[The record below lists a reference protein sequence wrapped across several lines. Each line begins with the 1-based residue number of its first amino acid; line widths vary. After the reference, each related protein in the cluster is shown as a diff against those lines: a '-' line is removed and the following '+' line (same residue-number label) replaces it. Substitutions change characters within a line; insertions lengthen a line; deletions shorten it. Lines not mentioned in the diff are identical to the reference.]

1 MKKKMIIKRILLIA
15 ACVILG
21 ITLVGTIT
29 VYSVWH
35 NELDTA
41 FSFKKLRNRNEDHK
55 DGALYEMTV
64 SGNYYFEEFTKKGAS
79 SDSEL
84 ISYITSHITK
94 GLIPMKISESEIACS
109 AFTAELENGDRVF
122 GRNYDFARTNT
133 CIVKTN
139 PSHGYKSVSTI
150 DLQFL
155 GLATD
160 KDVTGLMNRITA
172 LAAPFVPLD
181 GVNEKGVSC
190 AIFMSYQGGEET
202 VATNQKTDKPDITST
217 TMLRLILDYAAT
229 VEEAV
234 ALVEKYDLHDS
245 AQTSYHYMVADA
257 TGKSAILEWVN
268 GTDKTD
274 NDGTARK
281 LVVTY
286 NDKDSH
292 IGQREADADY
302 QWITNFIIQ
311 PGYYDSDEEK
321 AGLDRY
327 NIIYNGLNP
336 TNGKLKDEQAAMNIL
351 ESVGQRYYKEGHS
364 GCTVHSVVYNLTK
377 KTSYFI
383 PNENYKDEK
392 AKFHYSL

>member
-1 MKKKMIIKRILLIA
+1 MKKKIIKRVLLIVLF
-15 ACVILG
+15 VILG

-35 NELDTA
+35 NEINTA
-41 FSFKKLRNRNEDHK
+41 FSFKKIRNRNEDHK

-64 SGNYYFEEFTKKGAS
+64 SGDYYFEEFKKKGAS

-109 AFTAELENGDRVF
+109 AFTATLENGDRVF

-160 KDVTGLMNRITA
+160 KDVSGLMNTITA

-181 GVNEKGVSC
+181 GINEKGVSC

-202 VATNQKTDKPDITST
+202 IATNQKTDKPDITST

-234 ALVEKYDLHDS
+234 ALVEQYDLHDS

-257 TGKSAILEWVN
+257 SGKSAILEWVN

-286 NDKDSH
+286 NDADQH
-292 IGQREADADY
+292 IGQREAEADY
-302 QWITNFIIQ
+302 QWVTNFIVQ
-311 PGYYDSDEEK
+311 PNYYEIDEEK

-327 NIIYNGLNP
+327 NIIYEGLSK
-336 TNGKLKDEQAAMNIL
+336 TNGQLKDEQSAMDIL
-351 ESVGQRYYKEGHS
+351 RSVGQRYYKEGHS
-364 GCTVHSVVYNLTK
+364 GCTVHSVVYNLTQG
-377 KTSYFI
+377 TSYFI
-383 PNENYKDEK
+383 PNENYDDAK
-392 AKFHYSL
+392 AKFYYKVK

>member
-1 MKKKMIIKRILLIA
+1 MKKIIKRVLLISI
-15 ACVILG
+15 CVLLG
-21 ITLVGTIT
+21 IALVSTIT

-35 NELDTA
+35 NEIHTA
-41 FSFKKLRNRNEDHK
+41 FSFKKLRNRNEEHK

-64 SGNYYFEEFTKKGAS
+64 SGNYYFEEFKEKGAS
-79 SDSEL
+79 SDAEL

-139 PSHGYKSVSTI
+139 PSHGYKSISTI

-160 KDVTGLMNRITA
+160 KDVKGLMNRITA

-181 GVNEKGVSC
+181 GLNEKGVSC
-190 AIFMSYQGGEET
+190 AIFMSYQGDDPT
-202 VATNQKTDKPDITST
+202 IATNQQTDKPDITST

-234 ALVEKYDLHDS
+234 ELVSQYDLHDS

-274 NDGTARK
+274 NDGAARK

-292 IGQREADADY
+292 IGQREAEADY

-311 PGYYDSDEEK
+311 PNYYEK
-321 AGLDRY
+321 DDDKPGFDRY
-327 NIIYNGLNP
+327 NIIYDALSKV
-336 TNGKLKDEQAAMNIL
+336 NGKIKDEQAAMDIL
-351 ESVGQRYYKEGHS
+351 ESVGQRYYKEGHD
-364 GCTVHSVVYNLTK
+364 GCTVHSVVYNLTQ

-383 PNENYKDEK
+383 PNENYKDDT
-392 AKFHYSL
+392 AKFNYTI

>member
-1 MKKKMIIKRILLIA
+1 MKKKLIKKILLIVVCA
-15 ACVILG
+15 IAVL
-21 ITLVGTIT
+21 TLVSTIT
-29 VYSVWH
+29 VYSIWH
-35 NELDTA
+35 NEIDTA
-41 FSFKKLRNRNEDHK
+41 FSFKKIRNRNEEHK

-64 SGNYYFEEFTKKGAS
+64 SGDYYFEEFKEKGAS

-84 ISYITSHITK
+84 ISYITAHITK
-94 GLIPMKISESEIACS
+94 GLIPMSISESEIACS
-109 AFTAELENGDRVF
+109 AFTAQLENGDRVF

-139 PSHGYKSVSTI
+139 PSCGYKSVSTI

-155 GLATD
+155 GLDTA

-181 GVNEKGVSC
+181 GINEKGVSC
-190 AIFMSYQGGEET
+190 GIFMSYQGGDAT

-274 NDGTARK
+274 NDGSSRK
-281 LVVTY
+281 LVATY
-286 NDKDSH
+286 NDNDAAV
-292 IGQREADADY
+292 GEREAAASY

-311 PGYYDSDEEK
+311 PDYYESDDDKPGY
-321 AGLDRY
+321 DRY
-327 NIIYNGLNP
+327 NIIYNGLSK
-336 TNGKLKDEQAAMNIL
+336 TNGILKDEQAAMDIL

-377 KTSYFI
+377 HTSYFI
-383 PNENYKDEK
+383 PNENYKDNT
-392 AKFHYSL
+392 AKYHYSL

>member
-1 MKKKMIIKRILLIA
+1 MKKKIIKRVLLIVL
-15 ACVILG
+15 CVILG
-21 ITLVGTIT
+21 IALVSTIT

-35 NELDTA
+35 NEINTA
-41 FSFKKLRNRNEDHK
+41 FSFKKLRNRNEAHK

-160 KDVTGLMNRITA
+160 KDVKGLMNKITA

-181 GVNEKGVSC
+181 GINEKGVSC
-190 AIFMSYQGGEET
+190 GIFMSYQGDDKT
-202 VATNQKTDKPDITST
+202 VATDQKTDKPDITST
-217 TMLRLILDYAAT
+217 TMLRLILDYAAD

-257 TGKSAILEWVN
+257 SGRSAILEWVN

-274 NDGTARK
+274 NDGTNRK

-286 NDKDSH
+286 NDQDSH
-292 IGQREADADY
+292 IGEREAACDY

-311 PGYYDSDEEK
+311 PNYYENDEAK
-321 AGLDRY
+321 PGFDRY
-327 NIIYNGLNP
+327 NILYNGLNP
-336 TNGKLKDEQAAMNIL
+336 TNGKLKDEQAAMDIL
-351 ESVGQRYYKEGHS
+351 ESVGQRYYKEGHD

>member
-1 MKKKMIIKRILLIA
+1 MKKIVKRVLLITI
-15 ACVILG
+15 CVLLG
-21 ITLVGTIT
+21 IAVVSTIT
-29 VYSVWH
+29 IYSVWH
-35 NELDTA
+35 NEIHTA
-41 FSFKKLRNRNEDHK
+41 FSFKKLRNRKEEHR

-64 SGNYYFEEFTKKGAS
+64 SGDYYFEEFLKKGAS
-79 SDSEL
+79 SDKEL
-84 ISYITSHITK
+84 IGYITSHITK

-109 AFTAELENGDRVF
+109 AFTAELENKDRVF
-122 GRNYDFARTNT
+122 GRNYDFDRTNI
-133 CIVKTN
+133 CIVKTK
-139 PSHGYKSVSTI
+139 PSHGYKSISTI

-155 GLATD
+155 GLPTD

-181 GVNEKGVSC
+181 GINEKGVSC
-190 AIFMSYQGGEET
+190 AIFMSYQGEDPV
-202 VATNQKTDKPDITST
+202 VATDQRTDKPDITST
-217 TMLRLILDYAAT
+217 TMLRMILDYAAS

-234 ALVEKYDLHDS
+234 ELVSKYDLHDS

-274 NDGTARK
+274 TDGSARK

-286 NDKDSH
+286 NDKDEH
-292 IGQREADADY
+292 IGVREANADY

-311 PGYYDSDEEK
+311 PDYYEKEEDK

-327 NIIYNGLNP
+327 NILYEGLSK
-336 TNGKLKDEQAAMNIL
+336 TNGKIKDEQAAMDIL
-351 ESVGQRYYKEGHS
+351 KSVGQRYYKEGS
-364 GCTVHSVVYNLTK
+364 KGCTVHSVVYNLTQ

-383 PNENYKDEK
+383 PNENYSDET
-392 AKFHYSL
+392 AHFRYTL

>member
-1 MKKKMIIKRILLIA
+1 MKKKIIKRVLLIA
-15 ACVILG
+15 LCVILG

-35 NELDTA
+35 NEINTA
-41 FSFKKLRNRNEDHK
+41 FSFKKIRNRNEAHK

-64 SGNYYFEEFTKKGAS
+64 SGDYYFEEFKEKGAS

-109 AFTAELENGDRVF
+109 AFTAELENGDRIF

-155 GLATD
+155 GLKTD
-160 KDVTGLMNRITA
+160 RDVKGLMNTITA

-181 GVNEKGVSC
+181 GVNEKGVACS
-190 AIFMSYQGGEET
+190 IFMSYQGDETT

-234 ALVEKYDLHDS
+234 QLVEKYDLHDS

-257 TGKSAILEWVN
+257 TGRSAILEWVN

-274 NDGTARK
+274 NDGSARK

-286 NDKDSH
+286 NDQDSH
-292 IGQREADADY
+292 IGEREAAADY
-302 QWITNFIIQ
+302 QWITNFIVLPDYYEPDDEK
-311 PGYYDSDEEK
+311 PGF
-321 AGLDRY
+321 DRY
-327 NIIYNGLNP
+327 NIIYDGLSK
-336 TNGKLKDEQAAMNIL
+336 TNGKLKDEQAAMDIL
-351 ESVGQRYYKEGHS
+351 QSVGQRYYKEDHD
-364 GCTVHSVVYNLTK
+364 GCTVHSVVYNLTQH
-377 KTSYFI
+377 TSYFI
-383 PNENYKDEK
+383 PNENYSDETARFYYK
-392 AKFHYSL
+392 VK

>member
-1 MKKKMIIKRILLIA
+1 MKKIVKRVCLIVLICLLVL
-15 ACVILG
+15 VIGGVSTIYG
-21 ITLVGTIT
+21 I
-29 VYSVWH
+29 WH
-35 NELDTA
+35 NEINTA
-41 FSFKKLRNRNEDHK
+41 FSFTKLRDRNDEHK

-64 SGNYYFEEFTKKGAS
+64 SGDYYFEEFKEKGVS

-84 ISYITSHITK
+84 ISFITSHITK
-94 GLIPMKISESEIACS
+94 GLISMNISESEIACS
-109 AFTAELENGDRVF
+109 AFTAQLENGDRVF
-122 GRNYDFARTNT
+122 GRNYDFDKTNT

-139 PSHGYKSVSTI
+139 PSHGYASISTI

-155 GLATD
+155 GLDTD

-181 GVNEKGVSC
+181 GINDQGVAC
-190 AIFMSYQGGEET
+190 AIFMSYQGDEKT
-202 VATNQKTDKPDITST
+202 VATDQKTDKPDITST

-257 TGKSAILEWVN
+257 TGRSAILEWVN

-274 NDGTARK
+274 NDGTKRK

-286 NDKDSH
+286 NDADDH
-292 IGQREADADY
+292 IGQREKDANY
-302 QWITNFIIQ
+302 QWVTNFIIQ
-311 PGYYDSDEEK
+311 PGYYEDDTEK
-321 AGLDRY
+321 YGLDRY
-327 NIIYNGLNP
+327 DIIYDGLSV
-336 TNGKLKDEQAAMNIL
+336 TNAVLKDESAAMNIL
-351 ESVGQRYYKEGHS
+351 QSVGQRYYKEGHS

-377 KTSYFI
+377 KTSFFI
-383 PNENYKDEK
+383 PNENYADDT
-392 AKFHYSL
+392 AKFYYNLG

>member
-1 MKKKMIIKRILLIA
+1 MLCII
-15 ACVILG
+15 VG
-21 ITLVGTIT
+21 FTLVGTIT

-35 NELDTA
+35 NEINTA

-55 DGALYEMTV
+55 DGALYEMSV
-64 SGNYYFEEFTKKGAS
+64 SGDYYFEEFTKKGAS

-109 AFTAELENGDRVF
+109 AFTAELENGDRIF

-139 PSHGYKSVSTI
+139 PSHGYKSISTI

-155 GLATD
+155 GLAAD

-181 GVNEKGVSC
+181 GMNEKGVSC
-190 AIFMSYQGGEET
+190 AIFMSYQGKDAT
-202 VATNQKTDKPDITST
+202 IATNQNTDKPDITST

-234 ALVEKYDLHDS
+234 ALVQKYDLHDS

-257 TGKSAILEWVN
+257 SGKSAILEWIN

-274 NDGTARK
+274 NDGAARK

-286 NDKDSH
+286 NDQDEH
-292 IGQREADADY
+292 IGKKEKEANY

-311 PGYYDSDEEK
+311 PNYYEKDEEK
-321 AGLDRY
+321 PGFDRY
-327 NIIYNGLNP
+327 NIIYEGLSK
-336 TNGKLKDEQAAMNIL
+336 TNGKLQDEQTAMNIL
-351 ESVGQRYYKEGHS
+351 ESVGQRYYKEGHD
-364 GCTVHSVVYNLTK
+364 GCTVHSVIYNLTQ

-383 PNENYKDEK
+383 PNENYKDET

>member
-1 MKKKMIIKRILLIA
+1 MKKKIIKRVLLIVL
-15 ACVILG
+15 CVILG

-35 NELDTA
+35 NEIDTA
-41 FSFKKLRNRNEDHK
+41 FSFKKLRNRNEEHK

-64 SGNYYFEEFTKKGAS
+64 SGDYYFEEFREKGAS

-94 GLIPMKISESEIACS
+94 GLIPMKISESEIGCS

-133 CIVKTN
+133 CIVKTK

-160 KDVTGLMNRITA
+160 KDVTGLMNTITA

-181 GVNEKGVSC
+181 GINEKGVSC
-190 AIFMSYQGGEET
+190 AIFMSYQGGNET

-257 TGKSAILEWVN
+257 NGRSAILEWVN

-274 NDGTARK
+274 NDGTKRK

-286 NDKDSH
+286 NDQDSH

-311 PGYYDSDEEK
+311 PDYYESDEEK
-321 AGLDRY
+321 AGFDRY
-327 NIIYNGLNP
+327 NIIYNGLYP
-336 TNGKLKDEQAAMNIL
+336 TNGKLKDEQAAMDIL
-351 ESVGQRYYKEGHS
+351 ESVGQRYYKPGHD

-377 KTSYFI
+377 GTSYFI
-383 PNENYKDEK
+383 PNENYKDDT